1 MNNQCILV
9 HYHEIGLKGDN
20 RSWFED
26 KLLHNIRIQLNDLP
40 YQKIKIAAAR
50 IFIIGID
57 PEYYDKYNDCLK
69 NVMGIKHAFIMSII
83 DLNNDAIGEAV
94 QIQIQDLAFDSFS
107 RKDRTYALIACLYFF
122 SPTCTNASPIILY
135 AFETIADISVP
146 SSSNTAA
153 LVLLF
158 RLASVTSRLQ

>member
-83 DLNNDAIGEAV
+83 DKTHILFI
-94 QIQIQDLAFDSFS
+94 LMSMM
-107 RKDRTYALIACLYFF
+107 
-122 SPTCTNASPIILY
+122 II
-135 AFETIADISVP
+135 
-146 SSSNTAA
+146 
-153 LVLLF
+153 LVLLQNKF
-158 RLASVTSRLQ
+158 LCFP